1 MEARAIQT
9 ALRGALHAPSAHNAQ
24 PWRLIDRGGDE
35 FVLRYAFADRLLADP
50 DDRDGMMAMGGF
62 YETLSLS
69 AAHVGLRTRFE
80 PIMATHAN
88 GIDVGI
94 VYFAQREEPES
105 ELASSVARRQ
115 CNRNAYSP
123 LPLPAALCRAL
134 EDLGNLLLRP
144 SRIAGLVALAS
155 VMAWKDRRF
164 VSDLRQWTR
173 FDDRSPDGMTADC
186 LRLSA
191 IDQLALKAA
200 LRLGSLPAGMARVYA
215 QRDVRLTHASGA
227 MAVLTTESR
236 EPLALFDCGRRLI
249 RSWTLIN
256 HLGYSWHPMSIVID
270 QATVGELSEMI
281 DGHDPVAIYRV
292 GYTASPAA
300 WSKRRDLS
308 AVLVAQADHQPLD
321 TM

>member
-50 DDRDGMMAMGGF
+50 NDRDGIMAMGGF

-69 AAHVGLRTRFE
+69 AEHAGLRTRFE
-80 PIMATHAN
+80 PIMATHPN
-88 GIDVGI
+88 GIDVGV
-94 VYFAQREEPES
+94 VYFEQRDEPES

-144 SRIAGLVALAS
+144 SHIAGLVALAS

-173 FDDRSPDGMTADC
+173 FDDRSPDGMTSTAC
-186 LRLSA
+186 ASA
-191 IDQLALKAA
+191 RSTSWRSRWHCVSARF
-200 LRLGSLPAGMARVYA
+200 RLGWL
-215 QRDVRLTHASGA
+215 AS
-227 MAVLTTESR
+227 T
-236 EPLALFDCGRRLI
+236 
-249 RSWTLIN
+249 RS
-256 HLGYSWHPMSIVID
+256 
-270 QATVGELSEMI
+270 ATSDSQTPVGLW
-281 DGHDPVAIYRV
+281 RC
-292 GYTASPAA
+292 
-300 WSKRRDLS
+300 
-308 AVLVAQADHQPLD
+308 
-321 TM
+321 